1 MGAAAALFRQP
12 QTLLGENRPEDF
24 TNSAPIMQIIPQNFQ
39 NVTAEQPVPHLIP
52 PCLVGAVIGQECFSH
67 NEEQCFGG
75 GQ

>member
-1 MGAAAALFRQP
+1 
-12 QTLLGENRPEDF
+12 
-24 TNSAPIMQIIPQNFQ
+24 MQIIPQNFQ